1 MDIHIKDMDTIKRE
15 GMEMQNRN
23 MEYGF
28 ELIMDHLTGSTSDD
42 LRRQL
47 DDWRNRSD
55 ENEQLF
61 VRMQRLWSAMSLS
74 DRDKTFD
81 SRRAYHLFRERVEAD
96 AKESGMARQI
106 PLKPLSNLRRF
117 AFYAAILIPFVFL
130 SYFTYRYFTDMPVK
144 LEEIPLISEIH
155 TPNGSKTQMSL
166 QDGSKVWLNSGSYI
180 RYDSRF
186 GRSNRT
192 ITLSGEAYF
201 EVAKDEHSPFIVHV
215 GDVQIKVLGTNF
227 NVNAYSE
234 NNGVSVALIEGS
246 VEMSTDKNNARLQP
260 GNIAHYNAATGKID
274 VTTTQTVES
283 SDSKQRSD
291 VIATKKLL
299 AANSLENALAWK
311 DNRLIFN
318 GESFEQIIATLERAY
333 NVKVNIR
340 NDQIK
345 KRRFAGDFTNNET
358 IEQIFNIMSVN
369 GKFQYRINGNI
380 IDVY

>member
-1 MDIHIKDMDTIKRE
+1 
-15 GMEMQNRN
+15 
-23 MEYGF
+23 
-28 ELIMDHLTGSTSDD
+28 
-42 LRRQL
+42 
-47 DDWRNRSD
+47 
-55 ENEQLF
+55 
-61 VRMQRLWSAMSLS
+61 
-74 DRDKTFD
+74 
-81 SRRAYHLFRERVEAD
+81 
-96 AKESGMARQI
+96 
-106 PLKPLSNLRRF
+106 
-117 AFYAAILIPFVFL
+117 
-130 SYFTYRYFTDMPVK
+130 
-144 LEEIPLISEIH
+144 
-155 TPNGSKTQMSL
+155 
-166 QDGSKVWLNSGSYI
+166 
-180 RYDSRF
+180 
-186 GRSNRT
+186 
-192 ITLSGEAYF
+192 
-201 EVAKDEHSPFIVHV
+201 
-215 GDVQIKVLGTNF
+215 
-227 NVNAYSE
+227 
-234 NNGVSVALIEGS
+234 
-246 VEMSTDKNNARLQP
+246 MSTDKNNARLQP